1 MKRAG
6 QRIGPP
12 SAYVALELL
21 LEVVAWV
28 LDHQRLNF
36 FLADAGLAQRR
47 QDVLEDVSRL
57 PVADSLFDLGR
68 QVQAAPKSTRNNVP
82 LARCRLCVRREAH
95 SLKVS
100 IRHQLVCTYE
110 RQQ

>member
-12 SAYVALELL
+12 SAYVALALLLLELL

-28 LDHQRLNF
+28 LNHQRLNF

-68 QVQAAPKSTRNNVP
+68 QVQAAPEPAGDRVM
-82 LARCRLCVRREAH
+82 REDDLFLEADAQE
-95 SLKVS
+95 SDQ
-100 IRHQLVCTYE
+100 RGQP
-110 RQQ
+110 